1 MTIDLN
7 CDMGESFG
15 RYTLGTDE
23 VIMQYVSSVN
33 IACGFHAGDPDVM
46 KRTIDLAVKNKIAI
60 GAHPGFPDLQGFG
73 RRDLKMSPD
82 EIYNSVLYQV
92 GALQAFAVVA
102 GSSLSHVKPHGALYN
117 IAAKDIAI
125 ANAIAQAVKD
135 FDRTLKVVG
144 LSGSYLIVAGKNAG
158 LTTLSEVFADRRYAD
173 AGTLLSRE
181 KQNALIEDPAEAA
194 VQVLRMVKDGAVI
207 SENGKS
213 ITVKAETVCIHG
225 DGRNALSFAKK
236 IHEVLTSHNVNI
248 AQP

>member
-15 RYTLGTDE
+15 RYTLGDDE
-23 VIMQYVSSVN
+23 AIMQYVSSVN
-33 IACGFHAGDPDVM
+33 IACGLHAGDPDVM
-46 KRTIDLAVKNKIAI
+46 KRTVDLAVENKIAI

-92 GALQAFAVVA
+92 GALQAFAAVA
-102 GSSLSHVKPHGALYN
+102 GSRLTHVKPHGALYN
-117 IAAKDIAI
+117 MAAKDITI
-125 ANAIAQAVKD
+125 SNAIARAAKD
-135 FDRTLKVVG
+135 IDSTLKLVG
-144 LSGSYLIVAGKNAG
+144 LSGSHLIVAGKNAG
-158 LTTLSEVFADRRYAD
+158 LTTLSEVFADRRYTD
-173 AGTLLSRE
+173 AGTLVSRE
-181 KQNALIEDPAEAA
+181 KQNALIEDPGEAA
-194 VQVLRMVKDGAVI
+194 TQVLRMVTEGVVI

-213 ITVKAETVCIHG
+213 IAVDAETVCIHG
-225 DGRNALSFAKK
+225 DGRNALSFARK